1 MRFFSRN
8 DTSLALAL
16 IISLIVVFQRPI
28 GWLYERTRR
37 IEVRY
42 DLDILPGLAIL
53 LVALAIHE
61 YRRRRSPKA
70 STAGT
75 PVESAQAPAR
85 TEELQQLVAFGRAVE
100 VAQARARAD
109 ELQRLVA
116 FGRALGQAVEA
127 PALKQVLVRYMPV
140 FARDRA
146 FWVLTRVEEHWDE
159 HVQDFRIAGRSND
172 ELERMA
178 AEAIVQR
185 PGPEADGPGVL
196 VAENLCFPLVVG
208 EVTVGVL
215 GVRNTPAIGSD
226 ERRALGAVVA
236 LVAIAVRNVQLLTQ
250 ARDHSLR
257 DRLTGC
263 FSHAHGIDTLKAEL
277 RRARRTRHPLSV
289 VMFDVDHFKLINDRY
304 GHLVGDM
311 VLEAVGK
318 ALSRVLRVS
327 DLKCRYGGDEFFVV
341 LPETPLSGAVQAA
354 ESLLREIGQVR
365 LACGEHTVTATVS
378 VGVAGATPD
387 DVNPEVVIARAD
399 DAMYQAKRMGRNRY
413 VVAPE
418 PKPAPKGLQDSARI
432 ISSAG

>member
-1 MRFFSRN
+1 M
-8 DTSLALAL
+8 
-16 IISLIVVFQRPI
+16 
-28 GWLYERTRR
+28 
-37 IEVRY
+37 
-42 DLDILPGLAIL
+42 
-53 LVALAIHE
+53 
-61 YRRRRSPKA
+61 
-70 STAGT
+70 
-75 PVESAQAPAR
+75 
-85 TEELQQLVAFGRAVE
+85 
-100 VAQARARAD
+100 
-109 ELQRLVA
+109 
-116 FGRALGQAVEA
+116 
-127 PALKQVLVRYMPV
+127 

-146 FWVLTRVEEHWDE
+146 FWVLTRADEHWDE
-159 HVQDFRIAGRSND
+159 HVQDFRIAGRSNE
-172 ELERMA
+172 ELERIA
-178 AEAIVQR
+178 AEALVRR
-185 PGPEADGPGVL
+185 PGLEADGPGVL

-215 GVRNTPAIGSD
+215 GVQNTPTIGGD

-236 LVAIAVRNVQLLTQ
+236 LIAIAIRNVQLLTQ
-250 ARDHSLR
+250 TRDHSLR

-311 VLEAVGK
+311 MLEAVGK
-318 ALSRVLRVS
+318 ALGRVLRVS

-354 ESLLREIGQVR
+354 DSLLREIGQVR
-365 LACGEHTVTATVS
+365 LVCGEHIVTATVS
-378 VGVAGATPD
+378 VGVAAAGSD

-418 PKPAPKGLQDSARI
+418 SEQKDLGERSLA
-432 ISSAG
+432 ISSAV